1 MDFNKFSK
9 IILNNKKLI
18 LALAII
24 NFVGFLYGIYY
35 YWHQLNATPFYLW
48 IFTLDS
54 PLAVLLF
61 VLVSYFLY
69 YDKKIPQW
77 LLLLAIAGLVKYGLW
92 TALVIVLFW
101 DYFFAASP
109 VIYSINFPLHIGMV
123 LEAMVLIA
131 RLRPRMSD
139 LAVVLLFFLI
149 NDILDYFFGTL
160 PLLPS
165 NMYNNYLLAESIF
178 MTAMLPLILYWK
190 TKSLPKDPITALQKE
205 GRKLKGLSRRR
216 LKKEIY
222 KHLLKDVE

>member
-1 MDFNKFSK
+1 MDFSKFSK

-24 NFVGFLYGIYY
+24 NFAGFFYGLYY
-35 YWHQLNATPFYLW
+35 YNYQLSATPFYLW

-54 PLAVLLF
+54 PLPVLLF
-61 VLVSYFLY
+61 VLVAYFLY
-69 YDKKIPQW
+69 YGKKIPQW
-77 LLLLAIAGLVKYGLW
+77 LLFLVIAGLIKYGFW
-92 TALVIVLFW
+92 TALVILLFS
-101 DYFFAASP
+101 DYFFAAAP

-123 LEAMVLIA
+123 VEGLVLIA

-165 NMYNNYLLAESIF
+165 NAYNSYLLAESLFVTIV
-178 MTAMLPLILYWK
+178 MPLILYWM
-190 TKSLPKDPITALQKE
+190 
-205 GRKLKGLSRRR
+205 RK
-216 LKKEIY
+216 
-222 KHLLKDVE
+222 